1 MLLCFRHPSSRPSES
16 LAGRGPFLLARTWK
30 QYLAQHCANINI
42 YLFVII
48 IKWCCSS
55 LATTLIVV
63 LIFRSLRHRAVRWRD
78 HLAAGLAFRACIM
91 MVCRLPS
98 YDVCADLRRTP
109 LILNRSIG
117 EGLPTYKRKTI
128 TTVIQHGPGGLD
140 LVLGYVGLV
149 SYLGNLGMDLCSR

>member
-1 MLLCFRHPSSRPSES
+1 MFPSSIVPSVRIARRPWSVPPRSHVE
-16 LAGRGPFLLARTWK
+16 T
-30 QYLAQHCANINI
+30 YLAQHCANINI

-98 YDVCADLRRTP
+98 YDVCADLRRIP

-140 LVLGYVGLV
+140 LVCTRVCRPG
-149 SYLGNLGMDLCSR
+149 

>member
-1 MLLCFRHPSSRPSES
+1 MSDLRRECCYVSVIHRPVRPNRSPAVVRSSS
-16 LAGRGPFLLARTWK
+16 LARGNNISLSTML
-30 QYLAQHCANINI
+30 ANINI

-98 YDVCADLRRTP
+98 YDVCAEKKNYHNCHPAWTW
-109 LILNRSIG
+109 G
-117 EGLPTYKRKTI
+117 F
-128 TTVIQHGPGGLD
+128 GPCI
-140 LVLGYVGLV
+140 VLGYVGLV
-149 SYLGNLGMDLCSR
+149 SYLGNLGMDLCINGFSW

>member
-1 MLLCFRHPSSRPSES
+1 
-16 LAGRGPFLLARTWK
+16 
-30 QYLAQHCANINI
+30 
-42 YLFVII
+42 
-48 IKWCCSS
+48 
-55 LATTLIVV
+55 
-63 LIFRSLRHRAVRWRD
+63 
-78 HLAAGLAFRACIM
+78 

-128 TTVIQHGPGGLD
+128 TTVIQHGLGGLD

-149 SYLGNLGMDLCSR
+149 SYLGNLGMDLCFPPPQRGQKKYFCPQPYSFAPNLVNY